1 MQPRL
6 RHRDSD
12 HDHDPNAGDLTQ
24 IWAANPQAERSQS
37 SFSSAVR
44 RNDTTPSKRRRGS
57 DGLTRRSRT
66 DHDPWSTETSSGT
79 HSRSRTV
86 DDEVGAGESFWFSRS
101 RSTTQHPLRSSSS
114 LASSSSWTL
123 DHDTR
128 PSLKRILSDSDAL
141 DLASNG
147 NRHEREGSRVPDRE
161 MLVIVH
167 EVQPKDSLAGVALK
181 YGITLADL
189 RRANQLWTSDS
200 IHLRKVLHIP
210 VDKTRQARQLREA
223 LIDSSLAQ
231 EPPSPTPDP
240 SIVSDSEEETP
251 PVEDT
256 LLDIGKLT
264 IRRVPASQLSYFP
277 PSTQSLSLLDN
288 DHSSTA
294 RNSSTLPNGKGSRNR
309 SALPLSFKRPGDSP
323 LQGVLAVVSS
333 SLHTT
338 TEHLR
343 ASTTS
348 LFGNPIPRV
357 PTTLAARLSLES
369 TSGTPS
375 SVSDDFDWEHEMED
389 VSAGMTARRANGTTT
404 SPPNSL
410 TRTRSHARQASASLN
425 DLHASP
431 KSVREQEQEE
441 RDSVEL
447 DVGPF
452 QASGGSPPSPRT
464 PTHRHHRRASSGRS
478 DSAREKATTKHTHK
492 QKPAVPYAGDASA
505 AVEWGSPRAA
515 SVVRTAQMEPSPGMQ
530 LPLMARR
537 TKSMDPF
544 A

>member
-1 MQPRL
+1 MSTRL
-6 RHRDSD
+6 HHRDI
-12 HDHDPNAGDLTQ
+12 DHDPNTGDLAE
-24 IWAANPQAERSQS
+24 IWATNPQAERSHS

-57 DGLTRRSRT
+57 DGLARRSRT
-66 DHDPWSTETSSGT
+66 DHDPWSAETSSSPHG
-79 HSRSRTV
+79 RSRTV
-86 DDEVGAGESFWFSRS
+86 DDEVGVGGESYWFSRS
-101 RSTTQHPLRSSSS
+101 RSTSQHPLRSSSS

-128 PSLKRILSDSDAL
+128 PSMKRILSDYDAL

-147 NRHEREGSRVPDRE
+147 NRHDREGSLVPNRE

-223 LIDSSLAQ
+223 LIDSRLAPQ
-231 EPPSPTPDP
+231 PPLTKADASTVSGPDDN
-240 SIVSDSEEETP
+240 IP
-251 PVEDT
+251 PVEDAV
-256 LLDIGKLT
+256 LDIGKLT
-264 IRRVPASQLSYFP
+264 LRRVPASQLSYFP
-277 PSTQSLSLLDN
+277 PSTQSLSLLDS
-288 DHSSTA
+288 DHSSTT
-294 RNSSTLPNGKGSRNR
+294 RNSSTLPNGTGSRDR
-309 SALPLSFKRPGDSP
+309 SPLPLSFKRPGDGP
-323 LQGVLAVVSS
+323 LQGVLDVFSS

-338 TEHLR
+338 TEHIR

-348 LFGNPIPRV
+348 LFGHPIPRA
-357 PTTLAARLSLES
+357 PTTLARLSLES

-375 SVSDDFDWEHEMED
+375 NVSDDFNWEHEMED
-389 VSAGMTARRANGTTT
+389 VSAAKTSRRPNGTTT
-404 SPPNSL
+404 SPSSNRTH
-410 TRTRSHARQASASLN
+410 TRAHAREASASLN

-431 KSVREQEQEE
+431 RSVQEQEE

-447 DVGPF
+447 DFGPF
-452 QASGGSPPSPRT
+452 QSSGESPPSPRT
-464 PTHRHHRRASSGRS
+464 PTHRHRRGSSGRS
-478 DSAREKATTKHTHK
+478 QHASDPGAAPRDKTK
-492 QKPAVPYAGDASA
+492 QKLGVSYVDTDA
-505 AVEWGSPRAA
+505 AVEWGANA
-515 SVVRTAQMEPSPGMQ
+515 VRTAQMEPSPGMQ
-530 LPLMARR
+530 LPLMVRR
-537 TKSMDPF
+537 TKSTDPF